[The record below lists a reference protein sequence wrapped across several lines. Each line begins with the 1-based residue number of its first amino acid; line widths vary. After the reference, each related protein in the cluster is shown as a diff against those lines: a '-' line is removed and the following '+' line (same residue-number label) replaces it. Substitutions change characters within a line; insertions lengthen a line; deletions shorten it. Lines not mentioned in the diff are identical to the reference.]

1 MKRKRSHLKLWKLY
15 RLSKNTVGNLVILN
29 SGKTVRGN
37 LRNSS
42 NQMVHLLYGR
52 FWHWLFWLSENYL
65 LGGPAQ
71 ICVPFFCTWK
81 FWYLPVQLLLL
92 FSQDAW
98 HLRAML
104 SNMCCSIPLNL
115 KILTPY
121 LYNFGSFSLRTL
133 DI

>member
-15 RLSKNTVGNLVILN
+15 RLSKNTVGNLAILN
-29 SGKTVRGN
+29 SGKTVRGS

-52 FWHWLFWLSENYL
+52 FWHRLFWLSENYL

-81 FWYLPVQLLLL
+81 FWYLTCTIFAPFLSGCLTSKSNALKYVLFHSFELENFDTLPVQFWL
-92 FSQDAW
+92 F
-98 HLRAML
+98 
-104 SNMCCSIPLNL
+104 
-115 KILTPY
+115 
-121 LYNFGSFSLRTL
+121 FS
-133 DI
+133 